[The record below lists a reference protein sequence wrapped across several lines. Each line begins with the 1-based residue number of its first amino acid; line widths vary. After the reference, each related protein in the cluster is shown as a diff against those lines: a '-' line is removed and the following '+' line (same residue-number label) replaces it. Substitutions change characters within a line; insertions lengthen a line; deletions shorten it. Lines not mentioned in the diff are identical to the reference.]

1 MCKCFKCEML
11 MTDEPIK
18 VIDFKAKSPFADDI
32 YHFESGFKCIY
43 NGSESLA
50 VEKLPEK
57 GCRCTGGK

>member
-18 VIDFKAKSPFADDI
+18 VIDFKANNPFADDI
-32 YHFESGFKCIY
+32 YHWEDGFKCIY
-43 NGSESLA
+43 NGSESLT

-57 GCRCTGGK
+57 GCRCTGGE